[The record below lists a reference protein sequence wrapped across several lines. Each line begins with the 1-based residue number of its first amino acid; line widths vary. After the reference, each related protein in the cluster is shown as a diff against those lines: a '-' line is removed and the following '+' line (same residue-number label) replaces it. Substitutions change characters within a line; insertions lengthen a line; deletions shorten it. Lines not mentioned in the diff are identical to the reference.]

1 MFRWLVLSTIY
12 YHCFKLR
19 NSPECTNSRVKVEE
33 QGIWEWHMVRSFRT
47 TGRCKLPFCNKIW
60 VFGIWV
66 HSPYR
71 DRELTCLCP
80 NVEDFGSWGGRI
92 HQFHAVELTGRLPP
106 VSGCFTPVRWGMEV
120 VSKHHGSF
128 PLPTFGCYSVVG
140 PLYRRGPGSPPELDI
155 RPHDP
160 SWVGIGP

>member
-1 MFRWLVLSTIY
+1 MKSKASENDTWLDLLLE
-12 YHCFKLR
+12 HR
-19 NSPECTNSRVKVEE
+19 ECVTYP
-33 QGIWEWHMVRSFRT
+33 FA
-47 TGRCKLPFCNKIW
+47 TG
-60 VFGIWV
+60 FGIWV

-80 NVEDFGSWGGRI
+80 NVEDFGSWGGSI
-92 HQFHAVELTGRLPP
+92 HQFHAVESTGRLPP

-120 VSKHHGSF
+120 VSKHHSSF
-128 PLPTFGCYSVVG
+128 PLPTFGCYSVVS
-140 PLYRRGPGSPPELDI
+140 PLYRRGPGSLPELDI